1 MVLLFPKT
9 KRSFWTFESMLTR
22 KFAVI
27 YWADYW
33 KGQPSNLEQPQY
45 LGKVNK
51 LDSRDR
57 SGVKCPS
64 QHILPGISHQH
75 HNSTLHPINS
85 KGEQIFCSTILV
97 AQQTFIAY
105 HYVPR
110 SGENQESVKAR
121 MLLTGHL
128 TQWKET
134 CTLEPD
140 HMRFKL

>member
-1 MVLLFPKT
+1 MVLLFSKT
-9 KRSFWTFESMLTR
+9 KHSFWTFESMLAR

-27 YWADYW
+27 HWADYW
-33 KGQPSNLEQPQY
+33 QGYPSTLEQPQY

-57 SGVKCPS
+57 SEVKCPS

-75 HNSTLHPINS
+75 HNYTLHPINS

-105 HYVPR
+105 HYVPLSR
-110 SGENQESVKAR
+110 EN
-121 MLLTGHL
+121 
-128 TQWKET
+128 
-134 CTLEPD
+134 
-140 HMRFKL
+140 